1 MSSNNP
7 LQQYFRQPA
16 IYLRLPSNGEFYP
29 SGSIDMPINK
39 EIPIFPMTAID
50 EITYRTPDALFNGT
64 AVVNVIQSC
73 CPNIKNAWD
82 IPAMDVDSLL
92 VAVRIASYG
101 HNMEFETTCPHCNT
115 VSSRVLDLRQVLD
128 RMKAPD
134 YKETITQGDLEI
146 FFRPM
151 TYKNLNDNNL
161 VQFEEQKILQM
172 LPESGVAD
180 EKKMEILSAALR
192 KITEVTVH
200 ALTQSIGAVKTP
212 GALVNQPEFIEEL
225 LKNCDRTLFNRVREH
240 IIKIKEQAE
249 LQPFEVE
256 CEVEECQKKY
266 MQTVTLDMTSFFG
279 GAS

>member
-29 SGSIDMPINK
+29 DGSIDMPVNK
-39 EIPIFPMTAID
+39 ELPIYPMTAID

-64 AVVNVIQSC
+64 AVINVIQSC

-101 HNMEFETTCPHCNT
+101 HNMEFETTCPHCNN
-115 VSSRVLDLRQVLD
+115 VSNRILDLRSVLD

-172 LPESGVAD
+172 LPESGVTD
-180 EKKMEILSAALR
+180 EKKMEVLSAALK

-212 GALVNQPEFIEEL
+212 SAFVSEPEFIEEL
-225 LKNCDRTLFNRVREH
+225 LKNCDRTLFNRIREH
-240 IIKIKEQAE
+240 VIKIKEQAE

-256 CEVEECQKKY
+256 CEVEECKKKY

-279 GAS
+279 DAS

>member
-29 SGSIDMPINK
+29 DGSIDMPVNK

-64 AVVNVIQSC
+64 AVINVIQSC

-101 HNMEFETTCPHCNT
+101 HNMEFETTCPHCNN
-115 VSSRVLDLRQVLD
+115 VSNRILDLRSVLD

-172 LPESGVAD
+172 LPESGVTD
-180 EKKMEILSAALR
+180 EKKMEVLSAALK

-212 GALVNQPEFIEEL
+212 SAFVLARNMGVQVEGVE
-225 LKNCDRTLFNRVREH
+225 TLF
-240 IIKIKEQAE
+240 
-249 LQPFEVE
+249 
-256 CEVEECQKKY
+256 
-266 MQTVTLDMTSFFG
+266 MDLDFIFMALFLS
-279 GAS
+279 